1 MPLRRA
7 RKHESPWQ
15 CGSVAEYLAVHKIA
29 YAYQAAHKSYSHSE
43 TVESPQRIAAGH
55 KTAVKQHG
63 YYYADSPSMA
73 RKTALPC
80 GENLKGM
87 LRIIIPLIKEHMAE
101 TRAHHSGHSHIY
113 QQRAHPAF
121 RRTLALVHARH
132 HIESKP
138 EADGEH
144 KSVPAHSHRPG
155 DNLGIHIPYYII
167 KHNVMIY
174 LCPWQNTRM
183 WRGAHAR

>member
-1 MPLRRA
+1 MWLWPLWWA
-7 RKHESPWQ
+7 RVSA
-15 CGSVAEYLAVHKIA
+15 GSVAEYLAVHKIA

-43 TVESPQRIAAGH
+43 TVESPQRIAARH

-113 QQRAHPAF
+113 RASVA
-121 RRTLALVHARH
+121 TTALC
-132 HIESKP
+132 SF
-138 EADGEH
+138 
-144 KSVPAHSHRPG
+144 
-155 DNLGIHIPYYII
+155 
-167 KHNVMIY
+167 
-174 LCPWQNTRM
+174 CPW
-183 WRGAHAR
+183 WCSP